1 MTLAH
6 KHSEQPSL
14 QVIPGNGRRPRT
26 KISHWVVFA
35 LAVTIAFFGLIY
47 SRISLDH
54 SAFEIQELEEQIAIQ
69 EELHWQLRYELARI
83 QDPALLE
90 GQIADLGM
98 TYPDQ
103 PDQRVALSVPAV
115 SVDELDPDYRWAQLE
130 AILSAQP

>member
-1 MTLAH
+1 MTLA
-6 KHSEQPSL
+6 QPKPASQRSL
-14 QVIPGNGRRPRT
+14 EVIPGANRPRHT

-54 SAFEIQELEEQIAIQ
+54 SAFEIQELEEQIAVQQ
-69 EELHWQLRYELARI
+69 ELQGQLRYELAQI

-98 TYPDQ
+98 VYPEE
-103 PDQRVALSVPAV
+103 RVALSVPV
-115 SVDELDPDYRWAQLE
+115 VDIAELDPDYRWAQLE

>member
-1 MTLAH
+1 MTLAQPRRT
-6 KHSEQPSL
+6 EQPAL
-14 QVIPGNGRRPRT
+14 AVIPGRARPGHT

-54 SAFEIQELEEQIAIQ
+54 SAFEIQELEQ
-69 EELHWQLRYELARI
+69 EMAAQQELHWQLRYELAQV

-90 GQIADLGM
+90 GQLAELGM
-98 TYPDQ
+98 VYPDE
-103 PDQRVALSVPAV
+103 RVALAVPV
-115 SVDELDPDYRWAQLE
+115 VGVDELDPDYRWAQLE